1 MEKIALAKY
10 QEIALKGKNR
20 PMFTRALLQALRATP
35 KGAGITAI
43 KHLNS
48 RIIVELAPDFRWT
61 DVAAHMSS
69 IFGIE
74 KFSLAT
80 RLPADL
86 DAIKIAIEEE
96 IPTHKNAASFRIRVA
111 RADKTFP
118 IKSKDIE
125 IALGAFVQEIT
136 KLPVNLKH
144 AELTITVE
152 IVPGEA
158 YLYFD
163 HTSGLGGLPPGV
175 SGKLVCLMSGG
186 IDSPV
191 AAFRMMTR
199 GAQIVFVH
207 FHAFPLLWG
216 VSRDKVDAML
226 HILSRYQQQSR
237 LYLVPFASLQQS
249 IALSVNPRFRVIAYR
264 RMMVRIAEA
273 IAAKE
278 HAFGLV
284 TGDSLGQV
292 ASQTLE
298 NLATIDDVAT
308 IPILR
313 PLIGMTKNEIIKE
326 SQLIGTYDT
335 SIEPD
340 EDCCTLFVPKNPVT
354 RSTPAQLASI
364 ERQFDVDSLVEA
376 GVRSAELKK
385 YSRIE

>member
-1 MEKIALAKY
+1 MEKIAIAKY

-35 KGAGITAI
+35 DSIGITGI

-48 RIIVELAPDFRWT
+48 RIIVELTPDYKWT
-61 DVAAHMSS
+61 EIASHLGR

-86 DAIKIAIEEE
+86 EAIKTAITEE
-96 IPTHKNAASFRIRVA
+96 IQPYRNVSNFRIKVA
-111 RADKTFP
+111 RADKAFP
-118 IKSKDIE
+118 MKSKDIE
-125 IALGAFVQEIT
+125 VALGAFVQEMT
-136 KLPVNLKH
+136 NLPVSLKH
-144 AELTITVE
+144 AELTITIE

-158 YLYFD
+158 YLYFGQ
-163 HTSGLGGLPPGV
+163 TPGLGGLPPGV

-191 AAFRMMTR
+191 AAFRMMKR
-199 GAQIVFVH
+199 GAQVVFVH

-216 VSRDKVDAML
+216 ISRDKVDAML

-237 LYLVPFASLQQS
+237 LYLIPFASLQQS

-264 RMMVRIAEA
+264 RMMVRIAES
-273 IAAKE
+273 IAKKE
-278 HAFGLV
+278 RASGLV

-298 NLATIDDVAT
+298 NLATVGDVAT

-326 SQLIGTYDT
+326 SQSIGTYDI

-340 EDCCTLFVPKNPVT
+340 EDCCTLFVPRNPVT
-354 RSTPAQLASI
+354 RSTPEQMAAI
-364 ERQFDVDSLVEA
+364 EQKFDVEA
-376 GVRSAELKK
+376 LIETGVTSAEIKK
-385 YSRIE
+385 YSRV

>member
-1 MEKIALAKY
+1 MGKIALAKY

-20 PMFTRALLQALRATP
+20 PMFTKALLRALRATP
-35 KGAGITAI
+35 EGIGITAI

-48 RIIVELAPDFRWT
+48 RIIVELAPDFKWA
-61 DVAAHMSS
+61 DIAAHISS

-86 DAIKIAIEEE
+86 EAIKIAIKEE
-96 IPTHKNAASFRIRVA
+96 IAAHKNSANFRIHVA

-118 IKSKDIE
+118 IKSKDME

-136 KLPVNLKH
+136 QLPVNLKY

-163 HTSGLGGLPPGV
+163 HSPGLGGLPPGV

-191 AAFRMMTR
+191 AAFRMMKR

-216 VSRDKVDAML
+216 ISRDKVDAML

-237 LYLVPFASLQQS
+237 LYLIPFASLQQS

-292 ASQTLE
+292 ASQTLQ
-298 NLATIDDVAT
+298 NLATVGDVAT
-308 IPILR
+308 MPIFR
-313 PLIGMTKNEIIKE
+313 PLIGMTKSEIIQE
-326 SQLIGTYDT
+326 SQSIGTYDI

-354 RSTPAQLASI
+354 QSTPAQLASI
-364 ERQFDVDSLVEA
+364 EQQFDVNSLVEA

-385 YSRIE
+385 YIRP